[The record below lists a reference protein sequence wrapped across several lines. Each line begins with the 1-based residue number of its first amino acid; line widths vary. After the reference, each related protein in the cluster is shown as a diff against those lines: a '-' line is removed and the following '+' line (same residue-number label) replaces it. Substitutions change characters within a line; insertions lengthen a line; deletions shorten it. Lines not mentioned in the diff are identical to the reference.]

1 MEWRTVTKWVIVLA
15 PVLIAF
21 YDLIAYQ
28 AAGNDATISK
38 VCLDTAR
45 GNPLFLIMFVFAL
58 GVLCGH
64 LFAGQHTIVYI
75 PK

>member
-1 MEWRTVTKWVIVLA
+1 MDWRTVTKWVIVLA

-21 YDLIAYQ
+21 YNLIAYR
-28 AAGNDATISK
+28 AAGDDATISR

-45 GNPLFLIMFVFAL
+45 DNPLILIMFVFAL

-64 LFAGQHTIVYI
+64 LLIAQHTIVYI